1 MGKVDYSQI
10 KKIRRLL
17 CILFILFMIEIFFIS
32 GITWEC
38 AFAKTNGSDDIVL
51 AVCAAGPTHDWTAD
65 VMRYA
70 QEELERVEK
79 DNGWKTIFCYSDDI
93 YEQSQM
99 VVDLV
104 KEGVDCLVLFPMDG
118 ASLKTAAIS
127 VKQAHIPLVIFDREI
142 PEFAPTATVKGD
154 NWGIGEK
161 TAEYFNNYF
170 YSGTTVLELMGDTS
184 TVPFQRTDGYDS
196 TIGPAFKKIQIG
208 YTEWKRDT
216 SRKLFQDWV
225 QEQEQSTLDEVGAIF
240 THDDEIALG
249 VLDVLD
255 KYKEE
260 GIRESLFPNLQVI
273 SGSSS
278 SQKMYHR
285 IRTEDRYTLFSMT
298 YNSDMIKEAVRTG
311 EQILKGENFDEM
323 KIYPTIYVTKDNV
336 EDYIIE
342 GYSEYNPVTESTE

>member
-127 VKQAHIPLVIFDREI
+127 ETNLLV
-142 PEFAPTATVKGD
+142 P
-154 NWGIGEK
+154 
-161 TAEYFNNYF
+161 
-170 YSGTTVLELMGDTS
+170 
-184 TVPFQRTDGYDS
+184 
-196 TIGPAFKKIQIG
+196 
-208 YTEWKRDT
+208 
-216 SRKLFQDWV
+216 
-225 QEQEQSTLDEVGAIF
+225 
-240 THDDEIALG
+240 THDL
-249 VLDVLD
+249 
-255 KYKEE
+255 
-260 GIRESLFPNLQVI
+260 
-273 SGSSS
+273 
-278 SQKMYHR
+278 
-285 IRTEDRYTLFSMT
+285 
-298 YNSDMIKEAVRTG
+298 
-311 EQILKGENFDEM
+311 
-323 KIYPTIYVTKDNV
+323 
-336 EDYIIE
+336 
-342 GYSEYNPVTESTE
+342 